1 MGKGIKQQ
9 NKDILGQSI
18 RSTNIMQKVE
28 VKTKV
33 NIVRG
38 SGQMQIR
45 NIKLTRF
52 DHGCKFFY
60 FFVDQQHLN

>member
-1 MGKGIKQQ
+1 
-9 NKDILGQSI
+9 
-18 RSTNIMQKVE
+18 MQKVE

-60 FFVDQQHLN
+60 FFC